1 MFHEV
6 ALGLP
11 GLNVES
17 RAAKIKAL
25 MQDECMF
32 GMNTLL

>member
-1 MFHEV
+1 MKFHEV

-11 GLNVES
+11 GLNAEC

-25 MQDECMF
+25 MHVW
-32 GMNTLL
+32 N